1 MHLRSRVCC
10 LLMGTWNAYQREAV
24 LRSPLSC
31 PSPSSD
37 GNTLGV
43 GLGCFGSG
51 WGLDTDREE
60 AGVAWSDTSGRG
72 ASSAME
78 GGRFKP
84 RHPAVCCHAGGFLL
98 SVLQTRE
105 SLRWPEVVAPEVTD
119 SPTTKGA
126 KGSLLCHLEWRI
138 ERRKK

>member
-10 LLMGTWNAYQREAV
+10 LLMGTCNAYQREAV

-43 GLGCFGSG
+43 GLGCLGSG

-72 ASSAME
+72 ASSVSLTE
-78 GGRFKP
+78 R
-84 RHPAVCCHAGGFLL
+84 PAL
-98 SVLQTRE
+98 
-105 SLRWPEVVAPEVTD
+105 W
-119 SPTTKGA
+119 KGA
-126 KGSLLCHLEWRI
+126 DLSPDTLLFAATQVVPCCLFYRPG
-138 ERRKK
+138 KAYGGQK